1 MPTPRQPAGHSF
13 PRGILITVVGLG
25 ILLGLVALFIV
36 GGRLAGAG
44 SAAASAAP
52 SGAPSPSASASASA
66 AGESFTGWADLVGG
80 ECVDPYT
87 SAWQNV
93 YVVVDCAASHTGQ
106 LIARVPIEAGP
117 GAPYP
122 GEAAIVAR
130 AGLACQEPTVLDEA
144 AAAVYADLEA
154 QASYPI
160 SAEQWAGGQREYLCF
175 VSRSSGE
182 PLLGSVA
189 ANART

>member
-1 MPTPRQPAGHSF
+1 MPTPRQPAGHAV
-13 PRGILITVVGLG
+13 PRGILMTVLGVG

-44 SAAASAAP
+44 SAVPSAAP
-52 SGAPSPSASASASA
+52 SAAPSPSASA

-87 SAWQNV
+87 SAWQNL
-93 YVVVDCAASHTGQ
+93 YIVVDCAASHTGQ

-117 GAPYP
+117 AAPYP

-144 AAAVYADLEA
+144 AAAVYADLKA
-154 QASYPI
+154 QAGYPV